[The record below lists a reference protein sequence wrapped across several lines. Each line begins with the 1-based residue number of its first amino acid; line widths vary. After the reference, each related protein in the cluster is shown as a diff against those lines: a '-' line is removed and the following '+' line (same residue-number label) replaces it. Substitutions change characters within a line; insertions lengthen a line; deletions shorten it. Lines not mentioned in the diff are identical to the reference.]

1 MTYRI
6 EVLKPTQEDWH
17 GSYVV
22 DGWYAGT
29 QRQMFVGVIFNG
41 NITAYDKSLP
51 PVWRTCV
58 WGNDDC
64 GMDYD
69 CDNEA
74 ECLNVFMQVIGM
86 KYVNRAELVKLGFI
100 PA

>member
-1 MTYRI
+1 MRV
-6 EVLKPTQEDWH
+6 EVLKRTQDDWH
-17 GSYVV
+17 GSYQLN
-22 DGWYAGT
+22 GWYHGVE
-29 QRQMFVGVIFNG
+29 RPMFVEVIFNG
-41 NITAYDKSLP
+41 NITAYDPTLA

-64 GMDYD
+64 GMEYD

-74 ECLNVFMQVIGM
+74 QSWTMFLQVIGM
-86 KYVNRAELVKLGFI
+86 DFVNQDKLRELGYV